1 MMEDA
6 YQEKGQS
13 SHTVS
18 IDLLES
24 LRDYV
29 VRVCVALINLESLDQ
44 HKLNE
49 AFGRQEAVDVFT
61 KFVSSADSSI
71 IFIED
76 STSIGGEG
84 NPYFDPVIRISVF
97 FSVRFIITV
106 QQTYKILVSV
116 KSDVTRLH
124 SVASNSTAVPC
135 IAFVKVYNAPL
146 QSQRSIGSQVQAL
159 TLSKGGD
166 SSGDDGVRSFFTQL
180 QQLTR
185 HLYAPVV
192 RAASSNIE
200 VCQCES

>member
-1 MMEDA
+1 MEDV
-6 YQEKGQS
+6 YPEKGQS
-13 SHTVS
+13 GHVVS
-18 IDLLES
+18 MDPLES
-24 LRDYV
+24 LKDYV
-29 VRVCVALINLESLDQ
+29 VRVCVALINIESLDQ
-44 HKLNE
+44 YKLNV

-84 NPYFDPVIRISVF
+84 NPYLKPVFRISFF
-97 FSVRFIITV
+97 FSFCSTV
-106 QQTYKILVSV
+106 TPQQSCKFPVSV

-192 RAASSNIE
+192 RAAGSNIE
-200 VCQCES
+200 VCQCDS

>member
-1 MMEDA
+1 MEDV
-6 YQEKGQS
+6 YPEKGQS
-13 SHTVS
+13 GHIVS
-18 IDLLES
+18 MDPLES
-24 LRDYV
+24 LKDYV
-29 VRVCVALINLESLDQ
+29 VRVCVALINIESLDQ
-44 HKLNE
+44 YKLNE

-84 NPYFDPVIRISVF
+84 NPYLKPVCRISF
-97 FSVRFIITV
+97 FFYFCFTLTL
-106 QQTYKILVSV
+106 QQSCKIPVSV

-192 RAASSNIE
+192 RAAGSNIE
-200 VCQCES
+200 VCQCDS